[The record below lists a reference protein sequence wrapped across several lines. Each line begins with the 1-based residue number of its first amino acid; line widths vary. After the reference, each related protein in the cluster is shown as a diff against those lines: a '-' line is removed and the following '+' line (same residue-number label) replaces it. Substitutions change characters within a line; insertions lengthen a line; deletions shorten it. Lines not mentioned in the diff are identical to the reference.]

1 MHPTCL
7 VPLLIRPSQ
16 VRILPGALPN
26 PWSKRFLGLWRLAHS
41 SACQRDANQ
50 SSKIVGLSLS
60 VKGHL
65 RSRGSGT
72 WELIVYAGRDP
83 LSGRQRRKTRTVHDT
98 KRDAQRELAAL
109 VTEVSTAS
117 NSLSEI
123 TVAEL
128 LARWLAFVADDLS
141 PTTVDE
147 YRRLCDR
154 RIIPAVGSQPIRK
167 LSVVTLDAFYVA
179 LRNEGGLGP
188 ASIRQIHATF
198 GERSSR
204 RPSGVGSTATRR
216 CWPRRR
222 GSRAQHQA
230 TVDGRRPGDA
240 RRLSRGSRG
249 SDLSELDL
257 ISGQQGLTHALSRPL
272 LASAVCAGVLGGRDR
287 LGQRAGGDANGPR

>member
-1 MHPTCL
+1 MSSRQNRRKTDRSPKTWCL
-7 VPLLIRPSQ
+7 S
-16 VRILPGALPN
+16 PG
-26 PWSKRFLGLWRLAHS
+26 
-41 SACQRDANQ
+41 
-50 SSKIVGLSLS
+50 
-60 VKGHL
+60 VKGYL
-65 RSRGSGT
+65 RSRKPGV
-72 WELIVYAGRDP
+72 WELSVYVGRDP
-83 LSGRQRRKTRTVHDT
+83 LSGRQRRRTSTVHGT
-98 KRDAQRELAAL
+98 KREAQRQLAAL
-109 VTEVSTAS
+109 VTDVGSGST
-117 NSLSEI
+117 SLADI
-123 TVAEL
+123 TVTQL
-128 LARWLAFVADDLS
+128 LDRWLTFVADDLS

-154 RIIPAVGSQPIRK
+154 RIIPAVGSQSIQK